1 MTLIEL
7 KEHLEEMLLNDI
19 DPNTPVCIPMIN
31 ACAGNTDKK

>member
-19 DPNTPVCIPMIN
+19 DPNTPVPTRFSKN
-31 ACAGNTDKK
+31 